1 MHTLARVLLLNYYYS
16 LVDRL
21 LSSTTSRVGGVL
33 VLSLEY

>member
-21 LSSTTSRVGGVL
+21 LSSTTTSRVGGVL
-33 VLSLEY
+33 VL